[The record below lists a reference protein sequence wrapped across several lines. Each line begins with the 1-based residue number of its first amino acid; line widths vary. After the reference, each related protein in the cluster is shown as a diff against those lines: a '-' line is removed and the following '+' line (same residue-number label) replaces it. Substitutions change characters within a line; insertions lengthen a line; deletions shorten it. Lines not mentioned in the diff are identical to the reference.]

1 MAMQKDLRVL
11 QIIQKAREFNEGDLL
26 NEELVQSLI
35 KSEIQAL
42 SDLEREKISSLL
54 NSLVESKQ
62 KATLS

>member
-1 MAMQKDLRVL
+1 MQKDLRVL

-35 KSEIQAL
+35 NSEIVGL
-42 SDLEREKISSLL
+42 SDDDREKISKIINELI
-54 NSLVESKQ
+54 ESKN

>member
-1 MAMQKDLRVL
+1 MQKDLRVL

-42 SDLEREKISSLL
+42 SEDDREKISKIINELI
-54 NSLVESKQ
+54 ESKN

>member
-1 MAMQKDLRVL
+1 MQKDLRVL

-35 KSEIQAL
+35 NSEIQAL

>member
-1 MAMQKDLRVL
+1 MQKDLRVL

>member
-1 MAMQKDLRVL
+1 MQKDLRVL

-26 NEELVQSLI
+26 NEELVQGLI

-42 SDLEREKISSLL
+42 SDNDREKISKIINELI
-54 NSLVESKQ
+54 ESKN

>member
-1 MAMQKDLRVL
+1 MQKDLRVL

-42 SDLEREKISSLL
+42 SDDDREKISKIINELI
-54 NSLVESKQ
+54 ESKN

>member
-1 MAMQKDLRVL
+1 MQKDLRVL

-42 SDLEREKISSLL
+42 SEDEREKIAEFI
-54 NSLVESKQ
+54 NELVKSKE
-62 KATLS
+62 KARLS

>member
-1 MAMQKDLRVL
+1 MQKDLRVL

-35 KSEIQAL
+35 NSEIQAL
-42 SDLEREKISSLL
+42 SEGDREKISKIINELI
-54 NSLVESKQ
+54 ESKN

>member
-1 MAMQKDLRVL
+1 MQKDLRVL

-35 KSEIQAL
+35 KSEIVGL
-42 SDLEREKISSLL
+42 SEDERERISKIINELI
-54 NSLVESKQ
+54 ESKN

>member
-1 MAMQKDLRVL
+1 MQKDLRVL

-42 SDLEREKISSLL
+42 SDDEREKISKIINELI
-54 NSLVESKQ
+54 ESKN